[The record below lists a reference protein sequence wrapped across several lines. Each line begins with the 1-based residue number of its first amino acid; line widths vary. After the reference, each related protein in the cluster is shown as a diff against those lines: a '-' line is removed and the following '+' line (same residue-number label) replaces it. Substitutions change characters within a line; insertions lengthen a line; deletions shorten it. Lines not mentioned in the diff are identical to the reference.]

1 MNYKAALKA
10 IAPSVGTLVAIAVEY
25 LITKKFDELELTTAL
40 TGLSAA
46 LLTLITPND
55 TNADGLVDKT
65 PLRLSTDRSK

>member
-10 IAPSVGTLVAIAVEY
+10 IAPSVGTLVAVGVEY
-25 LITKKFDELELTTAL
+25 LVTGEFDKLELTTAL
-40 TGLSAA
+40 TGFSAA